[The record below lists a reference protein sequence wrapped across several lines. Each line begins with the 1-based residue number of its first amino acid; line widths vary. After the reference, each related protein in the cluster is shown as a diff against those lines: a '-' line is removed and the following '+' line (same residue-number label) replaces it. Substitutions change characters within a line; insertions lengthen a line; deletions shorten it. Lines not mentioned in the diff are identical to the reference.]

1 MMRPPFPEAGVRRL
15 RRVARV
21 LLQLVCSVGLL
32 ALLLWWLEPAAVLAE
47 LGPLE
52 AVWVVPALALALPQ
66 VWLSAWRWRLTAAAL
81 GLVLPPWVAFRE
93 YYLAVFLN
101 QVLPGGVAG
110 DLTRAWRHAGTAG
123 RGREPWHTVLIERVS
138 GLVVLLLVVVIG
150 LLFAPE
156 LVRAVIDRLS
166 ALVPGAGALEGG
178 SLVGGGLELGVL
190 AVVVGALVAGG
201 LLLYRLRMAL
211 LVLWRDTQQALLAPS
226 VLPQQMLSSLG
237 LTLSYIAVYFCCARA
252 IGADLPAV
260 VLVPLIPLVLLAMS
274 IPLSVAGWGIREGAA
289 ALVWLLAGL
298 PPAQGVAISVV
309 YGLVVFASSLPGAL
323 VLFGGGPAPNQ
334 STYSASI
341 HRGSPRSEPERTG
354 QGALP

>member
-1 MMRPPFPEAGVRRL
+1 MMRPPFPEAGMRRL

-21 LLQLVCSVGLL
+21 LLQLVFSAGLL
-32 ALLLWWLEPAAVLAE
+32 ALLLWWLKPAAVLAE

-52 AVWVVPALALALPQ
+52 AAWVVPALALALPQ

-123 RGREPWHTVLIERVS
+123 RGRGPWHTVLIERVS
-138 GLVVLLLVVVIG
+138 GLVVLVAVVVIG
-150 LLFAPE
+150 LFFAPV
-156 LVRAVIDRLS
+156 LVRGVVDLLS
-166 ALVPGAGALEGG
+166 ALVQGAGALEGG
-178 SLVGGGLELGVL
+178 ALELGVL
-190 AVVVGALVAGG
+190 AVVVGALVAAG
-201 LLLYRLRMAL
+201 LVLYRLRTAL
-211 LVLWRDTQQALLAPS
+211 LVLWRDTQQALLAPK
-226 VLPQQMLSSLG
+226 VLPLQLLSSLG

-252 IGADLPAV
+252 IGVDLAA
-260 VLVPLIPLVLLAMS
+260 LELLPLIPLVLLAMS

-298 PPAQGVAISVV
+298 PPAQGVAISMA

-323 VLFGGGPAPNQ
+323 ILFGGGGPARSDPTCRD
-334 STYSASI
+334 ST
-341 HRGSPRSEPERTG
+341 RSG